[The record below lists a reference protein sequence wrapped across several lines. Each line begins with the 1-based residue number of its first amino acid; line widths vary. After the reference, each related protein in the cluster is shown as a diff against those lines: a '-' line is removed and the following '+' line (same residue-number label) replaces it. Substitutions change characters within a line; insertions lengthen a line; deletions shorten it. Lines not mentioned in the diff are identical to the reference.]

1 MWRKHITILN
11 GAFVLY
17 MHVEINTA
25 TEKGKGT
32 NFYLMEAFKN
42 FTSETVLNFSV
53 LFTKLYSGLRA
64 PPLVTP
70 CYKYT
75 GTLCYCGCLAQLYTA
90 VSASC

>member
-25 TEKGKGT
+25 IEKGKET

-42 FTSETVLNFSV
+42 FTSETVLNLVSQY
-53 LFTKLYSGLRA
+53 YSLNSI
-64 PPLVTP
+64 V
-70 CYKYT
+70 
-75 GTLCYCGCLAQLYTA
+75 
-90 VSASC
+90 V